1 MWNVNNICHF
11 KNNYEDMGLIKGDQL
26 YNVCIHIE
34 KLQFDDIYSINSN
47 HSYLRFRPSKFGMA
61 DHIAVAVHLSPIL
74 GAGTK
79 HRGNCGQT
87 DKVVTNY
94 NLYVIFKRS

>member
-1 MWNVNNICHF
+1 MSLRDGVSSVHPDLLLPDISVELEGYGADIGTVLKGRQSAAQRSAHF
-11 KNNYEDMGLIKGDQL
+11 
-26 YNVCIHIE
+26 
-34 KLQFDDIYSINSN
+34 
-47 HSYLRFRPSKFGMA
+47 LRFRPSKFGMA

>member
-1 MWNVNNICHF
+1 MCVFILKSYNF
-11 KNNYEDMGLIKGDQL
+11 K
-26 YNVCIHIE
+26 
-34 KLQFDDIYSINSN
+34 FDDIYSINSN
-47 HSYLRFRPSKFGMA
+47 IYLRFRPSEFGMA